1 MAGQP
6 TSGIHVP
13 IVFVVVVVG
22 SCPSLLNKWKM
33 SRFQPEN
40 RRQLEI
46 RRDTIEFIEFIEF
59 VGFIVETQ

>member
-6 TSGIHVP
+6 TSGIHIP

-22 SCPSLLNKWKM
+22 SYQLPLNEGKM

-46 RRDTIEFIEFIEF
+46 SRDTIEFVEFM
-59 VGFIVETQ
+59 ETGDS